1 MQHLDDEKYKAKS
14 AGDDDGKVGDAVSW
28 ALTTN
33 IEDILCNAVICPE
46 EQ

>member
-33 IEDILCNAVICPE
+33 FVDILHNATICPD

>member
-1 MQHLDDEKYKAKS
+1 MQEMDGKKYKANT
-14 AGDDDGKVGDAVSW
+14 AEDDDGKVGDAVSW

-33 IEDILCNAVICPE
+33 IVDILYNAAICPE